1 MSAWPS
7 RSGDVLVTTVVRPV
21 RAVRS
26 RAATAASVCAS
37 TAEVGSTARSTSGSA
52 SSALAGRRR
61 WRWPRRGCGPARRR
75 ARARPADRARR
86 PAPRPRTGPAD
97 GLPVPVPGT
106 ADHLAQRTGEEIGL
120 VVRDEDPPPDL
131 RQVDLVDAYRAP
143 GRGRFGEP
151 AEAVDH
157 RRGLRRPGADQRGQL
172 PGRHFDAGLR
182 ITEHGRHP
190 GPVRG
195 RAPVDGIRPRVG
207 DRGPI
212 HPDMVSE
219 GPSGGRA
226 AVNMRDISSTTL
238 ATRR

>member
-21 RAVRS
+21 RAARS

-75 ARARPADRARR
+75 ASRARPADRARR

-97 GLPVPVPGT
+97 GLLVPVPGT

-131 RQVDLVDAYRAP
+131 RQVDLVEAYRAP

-151 AEAVDH
+151 ADSVNRP
-157 RRGLRRPGADQRGQL
+157 RRSTTAADS
-172 PGRHFDAGLR
+172 D
-182 ITEHGRHP
+182 
-190 GPVRG
+190 G
-195 RAPVDGIRPRVG
+195 RAPTSVASFPGATSTPDSGSRSTDGTPGPSEAAPRSTESGHGSVIADRFIRRWFQ
-207 DRGPI
+207 RGP
-212 HPDMVSE
+212 
-219 GPSGGRA
+219 RA
-226 AVNMRDISSTTL
+226 A
-238 ATRR
+238 APQ